1 MWGDKDV
8 KMKLLRKGVL
18 TRIYAPMVSMILQIF
33 FFLVGKRRGG
43 GGRLH
48 LDLIS
53 NQLVP

>member
-18 TRIYAPMVSMILQIF
+18 TRIYAPMVSMILQL
-33 FFLVGKRRGG
+33 FFLVGKIWGG
-43 GGRLH
+43 
-48 LDLIS
+48 S

>member
-33 FFLVGKRRGG
+33 FFWLGKEGG
-43 GGRLH
+43 GGGEVAFGF
-48 LDLIS
+48 D
-53 NQLVP
+53 